1 MTLTYFMAR
10 STLVVHANFL
20 KCHLKGKTCRKW
32 ANGQIIYDL
41 EKEIDPKGY
50 SDTAM
55 GLYTCILY
63 TCMAVYMFTAY
74 MYMIITVKQV
84 YTGMAV
90 YMFTAYMYMIIIVKQ
105 GHWYISRISG
115 ERLHDHGCYYLY
127 RHCTCAFL
135 LSFFLSHSVTK
146 IKLYHFAAM

>member
-1 MTLTYFMAR
+1 MAR
-10 STLVVHANFL
+10 STLVVHAKFL

-74 MYMIITVKQV
+74 MYMII
-84 YTGMAV
+84 
-90 YMFTAYMYMIIIVKQ
+90 IVKQ

-115 ERLHDHGCYYLY
+115 ERLHEPWLLL
-127 RHCTCAFL
+127 FL
-135 LSFFLSHSVTK
+135 
-146 IKLYHFAAM
+146 